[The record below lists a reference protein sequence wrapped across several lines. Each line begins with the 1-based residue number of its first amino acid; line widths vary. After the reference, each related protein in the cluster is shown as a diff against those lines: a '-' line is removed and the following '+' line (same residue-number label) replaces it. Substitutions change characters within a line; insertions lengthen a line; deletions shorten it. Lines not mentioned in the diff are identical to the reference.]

1 MDLRRWHETIAAEF
15 AMTVRTN
22 PILSELH
29 SGRGMT
35 LGDLF
40 NEGQEGAL
48 VVDNMNERPSLY
60 YNKSAVGNRISLQL
74 IGLKSN
80 QAAWRPP
87 MMRAV
92 EVVKSYVFRHEPES
106 RNGVVGGNAQRFWRV
121 AAG

>member
-1 MDLRRWHETIAAEF
+1 
-15 AMTVRTN
+15 
-22 PILSELH
+22 
-29 SGRGMT
+29 MT